1 MAARSLTFW
10 LPVAK
15 WLCHIS
21 ESRSPSGSGP
31 SSMRKIHHALRRS
44 GRPVATAASAIA
56 AEARSNSAAAP
67 AGSIRPARSR
77 STLASGPSSRSRL
90 QLLAGR
96 GESRPAVEVDD
107 AAEVPGRFGRRPVRG
122 PEAPAGLLSG

>member
-21 ESRSPSGSGP
+21 VSRSPSGSGP

-44 GRPVATAASAIA
+44 GSRESTAASAIV

-77 STLASGPSSRSRL
+77 STLASGPSSRSRRSSSPVAANPARRWRWTTRRRS
-90 QLLAGR
+90 QGDSGVGR
-96 GESRPAVEVDD
+96 
-107 AAEVPGRFGRRPVRG
+107 
-122 PEAPAGLLSG
+122 